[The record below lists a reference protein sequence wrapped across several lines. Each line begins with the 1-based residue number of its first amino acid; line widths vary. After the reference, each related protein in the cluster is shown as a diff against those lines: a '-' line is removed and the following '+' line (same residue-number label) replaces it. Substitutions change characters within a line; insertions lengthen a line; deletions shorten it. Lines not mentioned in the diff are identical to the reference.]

1 MVFCF
6 IVVENKSA
14 EGKEET
20 NVEMTGN
27 KIQLNQ
33 QKSPTTGNFEL
44 MSFGP
49 IHRNSKILTLDPELT
64 RWQVFWGI
72 HIYVLFNESI
82 TLE

>member
-1 MVFCF
+1 MVFFLFF
-6 IVVENKSA
+6 ILLVRGHYCNFIYFYFFAENNST

-44 MSFGP
+44 MSLGP

-64 RWQVFWGI
+64 RW
-72 HIYVLFNESI
+72 
-82 TLE
+82 